1 MRATREALE
10 KEKEQLESIQID
22 LGVNMMTGNVLRE
35 KVNYEFNTK
44 DFQKTIELLA
54 TMRSEHRSEKLC
66 GSLMRIVAEVQFF
79 QQVIIPLTKEDKLG
93 IAKRLRYQFFPKGTP
108 IRKALDKQ
116 YRWCYILC
124 GKVACA
130 MPTEEEAVKRAKKM
144 GLELDMTTMSIAKKR
159 QTLNRT
165 SHDHDA
171 NEGMK
176 STLSSKKTEKDN
188 PLQRRNS
195 HVDHVKAIA
204 SARKLAHQA
213 VRNSRRGSEAS
224 HNSRTSQKR
233 KKVTASRAAIQQ
245 KVDSVT
251 KLLTNLVDDKEID
264 RIRS

>member
-1 MRATREALE
+1 MRP
-10 KEKEQLESIQID
+10 
-22 LGVNMMTGNVLRE
+22 
-35 KVNYEFNTK
+35 
-44 DFQKTIELLA
+44 
-54 TMRSEHRSEKLC
+54 EHRSEKLC

-130 MPTEEEAVKRAKKM
+130 MPTEEEAMKRVKRM
-144 GLELDMTTMSIAKKR
+144 GLEMDMTTMSIAKKT
-159 QTLNRT
+159 QFINRNT
-165 SHDHDA
+165 HEEDA

-176 STLSSKKTEKDN
+176 SSLSVGSKKPDGEN
-188 PLQRRNS
+188 PPLQRRNS
-195 HVDHVKAIA
+195 HVDHIKAIA
-204 SARKLAHQA
+204 SARKLAHHA
-213 VRNSRRGSEAS
+213 VRNFRKGSDASHDSRR
-224 HNSRTSQKR
+224 SQNR
-233 KKVTASRAAIQQ
+233 KKVSVSRAAIRQ

-251 KLLTNLVDDKEID
+251 KLLSNLIDDKEID

>member
-1 MRATREALE
+1 MRP
-10 KEKEQLESIQID
+10 
-22 LGVNMMTGNVLRE
+22 
-35 KVNYEFNTK
+35 
-44 DFQKTIELLA
+44 
-54 TMRSEHRSEKLC
+54 EHRSEKLC

-130 MPTEEEAVKRAKKM
+130 MPTEEEAMKRVKRM
-144 GLELDMTTMSIAKKR
+144 GLEMDMTTMSIAKKT
-159 QTLNRT
+159 QFINRNT
-165 SHDHDA
+165 HEEDA

-176 STLSSKKTEKDN
+176 SSLSVGSKKPDGEN
-188 PLQRRNS
+188 PPLQRRNS
-195 HVDHVKAIA
+195 HVDHIKAIA
-204 SARKLAHQA
+204 SARKLAHHA
-213 VRNSRRGSEAS
+213 TRVLRKGSDAS
-224 HNSRTSQKR
+224 HDSRSCQNR
-233 KKVTASRAAIQQ
+233 KKVSVSRAAIQQ

-251 KLLTNLVDDKEID
+251 KLLSNLIDDKEID